1 MIDKKSLLECPIC
14 HQRFNCYT
22 IAFFS
27 MLLPPN
33 KPSMYI
39 PSIKGNRLYI
49 IGLINFVLTNGQDSK
64 IWLEKKGGLKRD
76 YRISII
82 IDSSKSC
89 FNEIMFSH
97 SLNQL

>member
-1 MIDKKSLLECPIC
+1 MIWLIKKVYWNVLFVIKDLIVIPL
-14 HQRFNCYT
+14 H
-22 IAFFS
+22 FFQCF
-27 MLLPPN
+27 LPPN

-49 IGLINFVLTNGQDSK
+49 IGLINFVLTNGKDNK

-82 IDSSKSC
+82 IDSSK
-89 FNEIMFSH
+89 
-97 SLNQL
+97 

>member
-1 MIDKKSLLECPIC
+1 MIDKKSLMECPIC

-49 IGLINFVLTNGQDSK
+49 IGLINFVLTNFF
-64 IWLEKKGGLKRD
+64 
-76 YRISII
+76 II
-82 IDSSKSC
+82 R
-89 FNEIMFSH
+89 MFKF
-97 SLNQL
+97 